1 MRRFLLTS
9 CLILAATPALAQSQR
24 AAISRPVATM
34 AAGCMSDCLAGAGP
48 AAGAAPYAARI
59 CQLRC
64 EAGARFNA
72 AAVQP
77 PQAARRGRPPLQ
89 LVGAGAP
96 APMAAAPVSVIVTS
110 RAPSRGFGLVAGE
123 RDRLYAFREA
133 EDQCR
138 VNGAGCRVLMEA
150 PAACAAVA
158 HATKRHQ
165 YALVMT
171 TDSST
176 WTVTSMS
183 GGFGPTQ
190 AVAEAEAMAD
200 CRSRD
205 PGATCRIAASR
216 CGASRS

>member
-1 MRRFLLTS
+1 MRRFLLAS
-9 CLILAATPALAQSQR
+9 SLLLAATPALAQQQR
-24 AAISRPVATM
+24 AAMSRPVVAM
-34 AAGCMSDCLAGAGP
+34 AQGCMADCLAGAGP

-64 EAGARFNA
+64 DAAARFNTA
-72 AAVQP
+72 ATQAAP
-77 PQAARRGRPPLQ
+77 PARRGRPAVQ
-89 LVGAGAP
+89 LVSAGAP
-96 APMAAAPVSVIVTS
+96 VAAMPHSVIFTS

-123 RDRLYAFREA
+123 RDRLGAFREA

-138 VNGAGCRVLMEA
+138 VNGSGCRMLMEA
-150 PAACAAVA
+150 PSACGAVA

-171 TDSST
+171 SDSST

-205 PGATCRIAASR
+205 PAATCRIAASR
-216 CGASRS
+216 CGAGRS